1 LSVLVGRDVTMS
13 ANVNEVIR
21 KLSPAERKKVED
33 RAAEIIAEEKSLPGR
48 RKVRRVTP
56 ARPRV
61 P

>member
-1 LSVLVGRDVTMS
+1 MS
-13 ANVNEVIR
+13 MNVNDVIR

-33 RAAEIIAEEKSLPGR
+33 RAAEIITEEKSLRGR

>member
-1 LSVLVGRDVTMS
+1 MSV
-13 ANVNEVIR
+13 NVNEVIR

-33 RAAEIIAEEKSLPGR
+33 HAAEIIAEEKSLRGR